1 MSYFKKTVI
10 KRDQKTLE
18 LVAFNETLVIGFH
31 EHEAEYLNMEPD
43 SAYRVGYKNATEVPE
58 LRESLSHKIFFFFSC
73 NFLKNKMFG
82 FYQEI
87 LHILE

>member
-18 LVAFNETLVIGFH
+18 LVAFYETLVIEFH

-43 SAYRVGYKNATEVPE
+43 SAYRVGYKYNRSARTTRVT
-58 LRESLSHKIFFFFSC
+58 LT
-73 NFLKNKMFG
+73 
-82 FYQEI
+82 
-87 LHILE
+87 